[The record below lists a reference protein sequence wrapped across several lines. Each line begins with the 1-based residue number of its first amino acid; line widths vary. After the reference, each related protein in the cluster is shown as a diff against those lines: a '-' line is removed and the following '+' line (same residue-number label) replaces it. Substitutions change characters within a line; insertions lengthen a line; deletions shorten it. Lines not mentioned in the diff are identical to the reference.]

1 MFIAH
6 MPSGYIV
13 AKLVF
18 RQLRKQP
25 VVWKIFLICAL
36 IGSVA
41 PDFDLIYFYL
51 WDHKQHHH
59 HTYWP
64 HYPIVWLSLLLI
76 NFLLL
81 GLLPGLRKTLL
92 YSAVFL
98 FCGSI
103 HLLLDTV
110 VGDIWWLMPFVDKP
124 FAFASVPR
132 LVEPWWLNFF
142 IHWSFL
148 LEILTIVWAVCLWR
162 KPAKRLSVSH

>member
-1 MFIAH
+1 

-110 VGDIWWLMPFVDKP
+110 VVGELGEHLDRVAITGKADDDVDGL
-124 FAFASVPR
+124 AV
-132 LVEPWWLNFF
+132 LVL
-142 IHWSFL
+142 
-148 LEILTIVWAVCLWR
+148 
-162 KPAKRLSVSH
+162 